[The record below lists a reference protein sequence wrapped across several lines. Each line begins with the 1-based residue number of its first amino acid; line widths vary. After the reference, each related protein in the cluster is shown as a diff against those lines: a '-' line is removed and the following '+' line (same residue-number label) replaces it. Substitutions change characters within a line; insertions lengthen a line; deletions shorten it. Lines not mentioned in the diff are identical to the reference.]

1 MAKSDK
7 ARATVRAS
15 ATKMHPANPFI
26 SGYPMA
32 ELMQVYP
39 ALQTHVIKT
48 VRGELSIPFA
58 DPVAV
63 KCLNQAL
70 LAYQYQLNFWDVPDG
85 FLCPAVP
92 GRLDY
97 ILHLRDLLTS
107 ANLGKTPKSKNLQW
121 LDIGCGAN
129 LIYPLLAIKAV
140 GGHAIAAE
148 LDCDA
153 IAHAQTLVQKHHLAP
168 RISIRQQL
176 QSTAIFHGI
185 INKSDVIDV
194 TLCNPPF
201 HQNAEE
207 AAAGSA
213 RKRENLGL
221 AADAALLNFAGRDH
235 ELWCDGGE
243 AAFLKRM
250 ADESKD
256 FAAQVFWF
264 SSLVSKQVH
273 VDSLV
278 NQLRKLGAV
287 DVKVVEMGQGQKISR
302 FVAWTYLTE
311 LQQQIWRQHRFNR

>member
-1 MAKSDK
+1 MVKTNK
-7 ARATVRAS
+7 AAAS
-15 ATKMHPANPFI
+15 ARPAASKMHPANPFLT
-26 SGYPMA
+26 GYPMA
-32 ELMQVYP
+32 ELIKAHP
-39 ALQTHVIKT
+39 PLQTHVLTT

-107 ANLGKTPKSKNLQW
+107 SNLGKTPKSKNLQW

-140 GGHAIAAE
+140 GGNAIAAE
-148 LDCDA
+148 LDSDA
-153 IAHAQTLVQKHHLAP
+153 ITHAQSLVSKHQLDA
-168 RISIRQQL
+168 RVSLRQQ
-176 QSTAIFHGI
+176 SEATAIFRGI
-185 INKSDVIDV
+185 ISKGDVIDV

-201 HQNAEE
+201 HESAEE
-207 AAAGSA
+207 AALGSA
-213 RKRENLGL
+213 RKRQNLGL

-235 ELWCDGGE
+235 ELWCEGGE
-243 AAFLKRM
+243 AAFLRQM
-250 ADESKD
+250 AEESRD

-273 VDSLV
+273 VDALV
-278 NQLRKLGAV
+278 KQLRKLGAV

-311 LQQQIWRQHRFNR
+311 GQQQLWRQHRFNR

>member
-1 MAKSDK
+1 MAKSVK
-7 ARATVRAS
+7 AAATVRAAAS
-15 ATKMHPANPFI
+15 KMHPANPFI
-26 SGYPMA
+26 TGYPMA
-32 ELMQVYP
+32 ELIKAYP
-39 ALQTHVIKT
+39 ALQTHVITT

-107 ANLGKTPKSKNLQW
+107 ANLGKAPKSKNLQW

-148 LDCDA
+148 LDSEA
-153 IAHAQTLVQKHHLAP
+153 IAHAQTLVSKHQLQP
-168 RISIRQQL
+168 RISIRQQHK
-176 QSTAIFHGI
+176 STAIFHGI

-207 AAAGSA
+207 AAAGST

-221 AADAALLNFAGRDH
+221 AADAALLNFSGRDH

-243 AAFLKRM
+243 AAFLKLM
-250 ADESKD
+250 ADESRD

-264 SSLVSKQVH
+264 SSLVSKQIH
-273 VDSLV
+273 VDALV
-278 NQLRKLGAV
+278 KQLWKLGAV
-287 DVKVVEMGQGQKISR
+287 EVKVVEMGQGQKISR

-311 LQQQIWRQHRFNR
+311 VQQQLWRQHRFNR